1 MLLALTTGPQD
12 HRTTGPQD
20 HRTTGRQDHR
30 TTGPFFQ
37 QTNHKSTNPEMNE
50 TMTTPQNRSSVDNS
64 SDEIDLGKLL
74 GILLDAKWIILVTTF
89 LFAVGGVAV
98 ALLSTPIYK
107 ADALIQ
113 IEQKSSGGISSLVGD
128 MGELFSQESSATT
141 EIEIIKSRM
150 ILGDTVDKFNL
161 TTVAEPKY
169 LPVIGKGLARIAGK
183 VNQIEISRYTVPE
196 YAQEMKHTLVVLDA
210 EKKTY
215 QLVRGDEQVVLQGV
229 AGELAKNDGYELFV
243 TELRSHNE
251 QEFSLSQ
258 QSRLEAIEWLK
269 KNLAISERGKQ
280 TGILMLSFEGE
291 NRNQISEILNH
302 ISQTY
307 FLQNVERNSAEAEK
321 SLTFLKGHLPDIKN
335 SLTTAEDTL
344 NRFRQD
350 NESIDLGLE
359 AKSTL
364 DVMVKLEAQLNEL
377 TFKESEIS
385 QRFTKDHPA
394 YRSLLDK
401 RETLLKERERL
412 NQQVQKLPKTQ
423 REVLRM
429 TRDVEVNQQIYIQL
443 LNKVQELSIIKAG
456 TVGNVRILDEAQ
468 SYANPVKPKKPL
480 IVVLATMLGG
490 MLSVAL
496 VLVKAAL
503 HRGVENPDEIEQ
515 IGLSV
520 YASVP
525 KSNLQLELANKLARK
540 KRNTDLTLLAESNPA
555 DLSIEA
561 LRGLR
566 TSLHFAMMEAKNNV
580 LMISGPAPGIGKSF
594 VSTNFA
600 AVAAK
605 TGQKVLLIDADMRKG
620 YLQQCFGLNWE
631 NGLSDLLSGKV
642 TRDVAVQSAK
652 VENLDIITRGQ
663 VPPNPSE
670 LLMHPRFKEL
680 VDWASE
686 NYDLVIIDTPPVLA
700 VTDPSIVGAIAGTTL
715 MVARFGQNTVK
726 EVDVARSRF
735 EQAGIEVKGVILNA
749 IEKKASSSY
758 GYGYYNYSYG
768 DSTKAQ

>member
-1 MLLALTTGPQD
+1 
-12 HRTTGPQD
+12 
-20 HRTTGRQDHR
+20 
-30 TTGPFFQ
+30 
-37 QTNHKSTNPEMNE
+37 MNE

-243 TELRSHNE
+243 SELRSHDE
-251 QEFSLSQ
+251 QEFTIGQ
-258 QSRLEAIEWLK
+258 RSRLEAIEWLK
-269 KNLAISERGKQ
+269 QNLVISERGKQ

-468 SYANPVKPKKPL
+468 SYAKPVKPKKPL
-480 IVVLATMLGG
+480 IVVLATLLGG

-726 EVDVARSRF
+726 EIDVARSRF

-768 DSTKAQ
+768 DSNKA

>member
-1 MLLALTTGPQD
+1 
-12 HRTTGPQD
+12 
-20 HRTTGRQDHR
+20 
-30 TTGPFFQ
+30 
-37 QTNHKSTNPEMNE
+37 
-50 TMTTPQNRSSVDNS
+50 MTTPQNRSSVDNS

-89 LFAVGGVAV
+89 FFAVGGVAV

-215 QLVRGDEQVVLQGV
+215 QLVRGDEQVVLKGV

-243 TELRSHNE
+243 TELRSHND
-251 QEFSLSQ
+251 QEFAIGQ
-258 QSRLEAIEWLK
+258 RSRLEAIEWLK
-269 KNLAISERGKQ
+269 QNLAISERGKQ
-280 TGILMLSFEGE
+280 TGILQLSFEGE
-291 NRNQISEILNH
+291 NRKQIGELLNH

-321 SLTFLKGHLPDIKN
+321 SLTFLKGHLPDIKT

-468 SYANPVKPKKPL
+468 SYAKPVKPKKPL
-480 IVVLATMLGG
+480 IVVLATLLGG

-496 VLVKAAL
+496 VLVKAAF

-631 NGLSDLLSGKV
+631 NGLSDLLSGKI

-686 NYDLVIIDTPPVLA
+686 HYDLVIIDTPPVLA

-726 EVDVARSRF
+726 EIDVARSRF

-768 DSTKAQ
+768 DSSKA

>member
-1 MLLALTTGPQD
+1 
-12 HRTTGPQD
+12 
-20 HRTTGRQDHR
+20 
-30 TTGPFFQ
+30 
-37 QTNHKSTNPEMNE
+37 
-50 TMTTPQNRSSVDNS
+50 MTTPQNRSSVDNS

-468 SYANPVKPKKPL
+468 SYAKPVKPKKPL
-480 IVVLATMLGG
+480 IVVLATLLGG

-726 EVDVARSRF
+726 EIDVARNRF

-768 DSTKAQ
+768 DSNKA

>member
-1 MLLALTTGPQD
+1 
-12 HRTTGPQD
+12 
-20 HRTTGRQDHR
+20 
-30 TTGPFFQ
+30 
-37 QTNHKSTNPEMNE
+37 
-50 TMTTPQNRSSVDNS
+50 MTTPQNRSSVDNS

-468 SYANPVKPKKPL
+468 SYAKPVKPKKPL
-480 IVVLATMLGG
+480 IVVLATLLGG

-680 VDWASE
+680 VEWASE

-726 EVDVARSRF
+726 EIDVARSRF

-768 DSTKAQ
+768 ESNKA

>member
-1 MLLALTTGPQD
+1 
-12 HRTTGPQD
+12 
-20 HRTTGRQDHR
+20 
-30 TTGPFFQ
+30 
-37 QTNHKSTNPEMNE
+37 MNE

-215 QLVRGDEQVVLQGV
+215 QLVRGDEQVVLKGV

-243 TELRSHNE
+243 TELRSHND
-251 QEFSLSQ
+251 QEFTIGQ
-258 QSRLEAIEWLK
+258 RSRLEAIEWLK
-269 KNLAISERGKQ
+269 QNLAISERGKQ
-280 TGILMLSFEGE
+280 TGILQLSFEGE
-291 NRNQISEILNH
+291 NRKQIGELLNH

-321 SLTFLKGHLPDIKN
+321 SLTFLKGHLPDIKT

-468 SYANPVKPKKPL
+468 SYAKAVKPKKPL
-480 IVVLATMLGG
+480 IVVLATLLGG

-726 EVDVARSRF
+726 EIDVARGRF

-768 DSTKAQ
+768 ESNKA

>member
-1 MLLALTTGPQD
+1 
-12 HRTTGPQD
+12 
-20 HRTTGRQDHR
+20 
-30 TTGPFFQ
+30 
-37 QTNHKSTNPEMNE
+37 MNE

-169 LPVIGKGLARIAGK
+169 LPVIGKGLTRIAGK

-243 TELRSHNE
+243 TELRAHNE

-321 SLTFLKGHLPDIKN
+321 SLTFLKGHLPDIKT

-468 SYANPVKPKKPL
+468 SYAKPVKPKKPL
-480 IVVLATMLGG
+480 IVVLATLLGG

-496 VLVKAAL
+496 VLVKAAF

-540 KRNTDLTLLAESNPA
+540 KRNKDLTLLAESNPA

-642 TRDVAVQSAK
+642 TREVAVQSAK

-726 EVDVARSRF
+726 EIDVARSRF

-768 DSTKAQ
+768 ESNKA